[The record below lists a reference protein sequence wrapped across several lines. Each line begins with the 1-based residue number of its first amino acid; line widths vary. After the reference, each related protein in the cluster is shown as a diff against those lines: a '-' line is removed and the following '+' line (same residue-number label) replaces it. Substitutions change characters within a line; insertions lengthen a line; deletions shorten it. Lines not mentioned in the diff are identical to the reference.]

1 MFSATPDAPWQV
13 YDWDKDV
20 ELIDGVAMN
29 LAAYVEQEG
38 F

>member
-1 MFSATPDAPWQV
+1 V